1 MWTLHP
7 REYSHY
13 LLGEGTI
20 EGERSVVGVVSGSG
34 LHLLSDGGVFLKEKV
49 NVNIE
54 VTSLDTPSHS
64 THNLKLK

>member
-13 LLGEGTI
+13 LLGEGSI
-20 EGERSVVGVVSGSG
+20 EGEGSVMGVVSG
-34 LHLLSDGGVFLKEKV
+34 LHLLSDGRVFLKEKV
-49 NVNIE
+49 NVDIE
-54 VTSLDTPSHS
+54 ITSLDTPSHS